1 MCCIEGNWFEFNDRP
16 CTFERRKTIDIQA
29 WKWTSLWCERRHG
42 EPARRL
48 GRAAMQG
55 EQLETRAASPRTRA
69 RLASLEGWL
78 QIVLILANVTGKT
91 RAPKRIWIE
100 CERSTWTIW
109 VGHWKY
115 GLRDRE
121 SRAKASRHIVYRY
134 FERNCWR
141 LIDNYSTAQ
150 VLWGAHVPLGTQI
163 LKPLPYMYFRPK
175 SVFDRVIICFHF
187 FTVTNPIDV
196 IKIRMQLENEL
207 GSKHSSKNIF
217 KDRYYKGFIRGAL
230 RIFSEEGLRGLY
242 KG

>member
-1 MCCIEGNWFEFNDRP
+1 MHVWAQKNHWHSSLEVDFSVVWA
-16 CTFERRKTIDIQA
+16 TSRRAGEETGAGSDA
-29 WKWTSLWCERRHG
+29 RRATRNPRG
-42 EPARRL
+42 FATNSRSPRLARRL
-48 GRAAMQG
+48 TANSPHFSECHWQNARPKKDLDWVWTVYVDNLSGTLKIWTAGSRVSRESIAAHRVSVFW
-55 EQLETRAASPRTRA
+55 E
-69 RLASLEGWL
+69 
-78 QIVLILANVTGKT
+78 
-91 RAPKRIWIE
+91 
-100 CERSTWTIW
+100 
-109 VGHWKY
+109 KY
-115 GLRDRE
+115 GD
-121 SRAKASRHIVYRY
+121 Y
-134 FERNCWR
+134 WR